1 MNQALIATLLASITA
16 MPARAAEIHIL
27 SAAAMQTVFA
37 NIAPAFEQASGHK
50 LVFAYSTMGAIT
62 ERVLKGETA
71 DLVVGST
78 ASMTRL
84 VKEGRI
90 EPQSTVDIARV
101 GVGLVVPTG
110 TPKPPLHSVD
120 DFRRALLGAKRVVYA
135 DPAGGGAAGIHVA
148 KLIERLGL
156 AAELRPKTKY
166 GAGGDVFEVTL
177 TQGEGTLGLTQ
188 ISEIVGR
195 PGGEFV
201 GALPEELQNYT
212 GVAVGTPSGAARS
225 APVAAFIEF
234 LKSPAAASAILARG
248 MQPSSL

>member
-1 MNQALIATLLASITA
+1 MNKALIATLLASIAA

-37 NIAPAFEQASGHK
+37 NIAPAFEQAAGRR
-50 LVFAYSTMGAIT
+50 LVFTYTTMGAIT

-84 VKEGRI
+84 VKEGKI
-90 EPQSTVDIARV
+90 DPHSTVEIARV

-110 TPKPPLHSVD
+110 TAKPPLRSVD
-120 DFRRALLGAKRVVYA
+120 DFRNALLAAKRVVYA

-148 KLIERLGL
+148 KLIERLGI

-177 TQGEGTLGLTQ
+177 AHGEGTLGLTQ
-188 ISEIVGR
+188 MSEIVGR

-212 GVAVGTPSGAARS
+212 GITVGTPSGAARS

-234 LKSPAAASAILARG
+234 LRSPAAASAILARG

>member
-1 MNQALIATLLASITA
+1 MNKALIATLLASIAA

-37 NIAPAFEQASGHK
+37 SIAPAFEQASGHK
-50 LVFAYSTMGAIT
+50 LVFAYTTMGAIT

-90 EPQSTVDIARV
+90 DAQSTVDIARV

-110 TPKPPLHSVD
+110 TAKPPLRSVD
-120 DFRRALLGAKRVVYA
+120 DLRNALLGAKRVVYA

-148 KLIERLGL
+148 KLIEKLGI

-177 TQGEGTLGLTQ
+177 AQGEGTLGLTQ

-212 GVAVGTPSGAARS
+212 GITVGTPSGAARS
-225 APVAAFIEF
+225 APVVAFIEF
-234 LKSPAAASAILARG
+234 LKSPAATSAIRARG
-248 MQPSSL
+248 MQPSGL

>member
-1 MNQALIATLLASITA
+1 
-16 MPARAAEIHIL
+16 
-27 SAAAMQTVFA
+27 MQTVFA
-37 NIAPAFEQASGHK
+37 NIASAFEQASGHK
-50 LVFAYSTMGAIT
+50 LVFAYTTMGAIT

-78 ASMTRL
+78 TSMTRL

-90 EPQSTVDIARV
+90 DPQSTVEIARV

-110 TPKPPLHSVD
+110 TAKPPLRSVD
-120 DFRRALLGAKRVVYA
+120 DFRNALLAAKRVVYA

-148 KLIERLGL
+148 KLIEKLGI
-156 AAELRPKTKY
+156 AAELGPKTKY

-177 TQGEGTLGLTQ
+177 AQGEGTLGLTQ
-188 ISEIVGR
+188 ISEIVGK

-201 GALPEELQNYT
+201 GALPDELQNYT
-212 GVAVGTPSGAARS
+212 GITVGTLSGAAS
-225 APVAAFIEF
+225 AAPVVAFIEF
-234 LKSPAAASAILARG
+234 LKGPAAGSAIRARG